1 MQFQVAGETV
11 TLRNG
16 DQTVRCTVA
25 EFQWLEPGF
34 EYTAGATEMWR
45 TDGTCYM
52 SLNGNQQA
60 NPYNRAAYLTTEK
73 LAEYESALAPKPEP
87 EPEPE
92 LETGPSQARQWG
104 ELATRMNASLNWKRL
119 VKSNGAAAEL
129 ARYVSEKDVPNAR
142 EYWLF
147 LDSEGDLSPELKA
160 EIEAAA
166 VDCGLGDL
174 FAEMT
179 APQV

>member
-1 MQFQVAGETV
+1 MKFVVTGGDGSPDFAGGAFAAPPPGFDCVEV
-11 TLRNG
+11 S
-16 DQTVRCTVA
+16 DQDWQDYLASVA
-25 EFQWLEPGF
+25 EPVRDWV
-34 EYTAGATEMWR
+34 R
-45 TDGTCYM
+45 
-52 SLNGNQQA
+52 
-60 NPYNRAAYLTTEK
+60 
-73 LAEYESALAPKPEP
+73 LA
-87 EPEPE
+87 
-92 LETGPSQARQWG
+92 Q
-104 ELATRMNASLNWKRL
+104 RMNTSINWKRL

-129 ARYVSEKDVPNAR
+129 ARYVSERDVGNAR

>member
-1 MQFQVAGETV
+1 MKFVLVGSD
-11 TLRNG
+11 G
-16 DQTVRCTVA
+16 SPD
-25 EFQWLEPGF
+25 
-34 EYTAGATEMWR
+34 YSAGAFAAPPPGVECLKISVQEWA
-45 TDGTCYM
+45 DY
-52 SLNGNQQA
+52 QA
-60 NPYNRAAYLTTEK
+60 
-73 LAEYESALAPKPEP
+73 SQVGPK
-87 EPEPE
+87 
-92 LETGPSQARQWG
+92 RQWG
-104 ELATRMNASLNWKRL
+104 ELASRMNASLNWKRL

-129 ARYVSEKDVPNAR
+129 ARYVSERDVENAR